1 MQFSKESI
9 KYCGPYREENAF
21 DLSLIRE
28 LKVLIFIHRHTIP
41 AANECL
47 VSGWNVNRLEFI
59 NHYYEENMERCNLRK
74 LIR

>member
-1 MQFSKESI
+1 MQLSKVKYKILLTVSRGERIRSI
-9 KYCGPYREENAF
+9 ANTRVKGSYFYT
-21 DLSLIRE
+21 
-28 LKVLIFIHRHTIP
+28 RHTIP